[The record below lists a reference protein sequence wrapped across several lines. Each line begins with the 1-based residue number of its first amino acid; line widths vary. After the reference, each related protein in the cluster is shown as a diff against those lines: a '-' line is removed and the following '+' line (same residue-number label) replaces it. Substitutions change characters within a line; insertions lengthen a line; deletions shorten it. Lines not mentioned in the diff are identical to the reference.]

1 MKTEKKASIFYTA
14 LYHCFIAPNLASDVD
29 GRYRGHD
36 QKIHELPQGEHH
48 YTVFSLWDTYRTL
61 HPLFTLIQPER
72 TEEFIRTML
81 RIYDQRNDLPVWE
94 LASCETE
101 CMIGYHSVSAI
112 ADAYL
117 KGYNDFDTTKAL
129 DAMVHTSKLDEY
141 AKKEFAAQGF
151 ISSDQEA
158 ESVSKDIEYAYD
170 DFCIAQMAQEN
181 GT

>member
-1 MKTEKKASIFYTA
+1 
-14 LYHCFIAPNLASDVD
+14 
-29 GRYRGHD
+29 
-36 QKIHELPQGEHH
+36 
-48 YTVFSLWDTYRTL
+48 
-61 HPLFTLIQPER
+61 
-72 TEEFIRTML
+72 ML

-141 AKKEFAAQGF
+141 AKKEFAIQGF

-158 ESVSKDIEYAYD
+158 ESVSKTLEYAYD
-170 DFCIAQMAQEN
+170 DFCIAQMAESCSGDNLKSPDASSSRLTTSPFFRPFELTQSFGRETIIVDPPVTCSLRNSLVVSTQEPPLSFIRRQSRIHR
-181 GT
+181 GRQ